1 MSYDPNIWVRAYV
14 PGFGIDSSGDPCFET
29 EGAGGETVKVLLNA
43 AQERIVLLTGA
54 GAA

>member
-1 MSYDPNIWVRAYV
+1 MVSTQAA
-14 PGFGIDSSGDPCFET
+14 DPCFET